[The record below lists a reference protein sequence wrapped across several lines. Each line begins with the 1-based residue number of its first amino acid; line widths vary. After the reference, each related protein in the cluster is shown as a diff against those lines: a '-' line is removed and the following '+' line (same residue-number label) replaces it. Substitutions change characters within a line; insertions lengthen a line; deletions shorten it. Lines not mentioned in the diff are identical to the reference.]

1 MNWFDQ
7 QPTALAA
14 LEAALRDHYPTL
26 HAFVEDGAVTV
37 RGTYPVMDGGMEI
50 DRYSIAMKLP
60 DNYPHELPQVFETG
74 GRIPRELDRHV
85 FPSGALCLGVREEL
99 WLTLK
104 GDFSVQSMLEGPVRG
119 FLIGNALVEEGEKWP
134 DGDRSHGMTGIME
147 FYEGY
152 LGVKDP
158 SALVEF
164 MIAMTKGN
172 VRGHWKC
179 PCGSGAI
186 IRKCHRDAVRALQEL
201 PKDIIAQSGMTI
213 IEVLKAR
220 RLAA

>member
-1 MNWFDQ
+1 MKWFEQ
-7 QPTALAA
+7 QPVALSA

-26 HAFVEDGAVTV
+26 HAFVGDGAVTV
-37 RGTYPVMDGGMEI
+37 RGTYPVMDGDREI
-50 DRYSIAMKLP
+50 ERYSVAMKLP

-74 GRIPRELDRHV
+74 GGIPRELDRHV

-104 GDFSVQSMLEGPVRG
+104 GDFSVPTMLEGPVRG
-119 FLIGNALVEEGEKWP
+119 FLIGNALVEEGDKWP

-158 SALVEF
+158 GVLLEF
-164 MIAMTKGN
+164 MVSMTKGN

-186 IRKCHRDAVRALQEL
+186 IRNAGA
-201 PKDIIAQSGMTI
+201 G
-213 IEVLKAR
+213 
-220 RLAA
+220 